1 MEIVII
7 YVFILAALEFFESS
21 WQKDATL
28 GGMIQ
33 KAFVLYEKNIFIFF
47 LMHPG
52 LYLLLFLAVLT
63 SNYSL
68 WMLFPIMIKATDV
81 VFKISI
87 IQKIQ
92 NDSLSGEYK
101 AILSQSIP
109 AYMFYIPVIL
119 YPTFLYLALT
129 A

>member
-7 YVFILAALEFFESS
+7 YVFILAALEYFESS
-21 WQKDATL
+21 WQKDTTL

-33 KAFVLYEKNIFIFF
+33 KANALYEKNIFIFF

-68 WMLFPIMIKATDV
+68 WMLFPIMIKATDI

-92 NDSLSGEYK
+92 NGVLSGEYK
-101 AILSQSIP
+101 AILSQKIP